1 MATLEQLIIFF
12 LLIGVGVI
20 ARKVGV
26 ITPET
31 LPNSHLLFLTL
42 RCQPLYFPG

>member
-26 ITPET
+26 ITPRKHAPT
-31 LPNSHLLFLTL
+31 HISCF
-42 RCQPLYFPG
+42 

>member
-26 ITPET
+26 IKPSYCHIREQVCE
-31 LPNSHLLFLTL
+31 SV
-42 RCQPLYFPG
+42 

>member
-26 ITPET
+26 ITPGFSVV
-31 LPNSHLLFLTL
+31 P
-42 RCQPLYFPG
+42 CWQ